1 MILRVRSESVRF
13 ESVRSESVR
22 SESVIVSIS
31 QCRHRL
37 PLILARLSESSLSV
51 THIRVLALPRRV
63 LALPRRVFALPRRV
77 RPSRYAE
84 FRRILA
90 QAAAGRRSRGNV
102 SGEAMTRGSSVCVC
116 VCARAR
122 AGNSGQVCDFYGG
135 RPAGVGRATSG
146 QCSGFRV
153 GPWEAVTS
161 LGIDHGHV
169 PSLHRSRSRPFH
181 RSRPRVDHGHVPSV
195 DHGHVPRP
203 LYPHTRLAQGKYIS
217 ARGCGRPIRV
227 SCTHVV
233 LQYAESRVRDLD
245 APRLSMQAHP
255 AAPSVLR
262 PHAGLC
268 RQRQRSGAKQ
278 DAVRGRRPVGPVVDG
293 TWRFTGFG

>member
-1 MILRVRSESVRF
+1 M
-13 ESVRSESVR
+13 
-22 SESVIVSIS
+22 
-31 QCRHRL
+31 
-37 PLILARLSESSLSV
+37 SSPPSSYPRPSF
-51 THIRVLALPRRV
+51 RVLSLRHAYPSPRSPSPS
-63 LALPRRVFALPRRV
+63 PRSPSPSFRSPSPSPAFSLRGIPQNSGASGGRPAFAGQC
-77 RPSRYAE
+77 
-84 FRRILA
+84 FW
-90 QAAAGRRSRGNV
+90 RSHDARQL
-102 SGEAMTRGSSVCVC
+102 RVCVC

-122 AGNSGQVCDFYGG
+122 AVYSGQVCDFYGG

-181 RSRPRVDHGHVPSV
+181 RSRPRVDHGHVPSI

-217 ARGCGRPIRV
+217 ARGCGRLIRV

-233 LQYAESRVRDLD
+233 LQYAY
-245 APRLSMQAHP
+245 
-255 AAPSVLR
+255 
-262 PHAGLC
+262 
-268 RQRQRSGAKQ
+268 
-278 DAVRGRRPVGPVVDG
+278 
-293 TWRFTGFG
+293 